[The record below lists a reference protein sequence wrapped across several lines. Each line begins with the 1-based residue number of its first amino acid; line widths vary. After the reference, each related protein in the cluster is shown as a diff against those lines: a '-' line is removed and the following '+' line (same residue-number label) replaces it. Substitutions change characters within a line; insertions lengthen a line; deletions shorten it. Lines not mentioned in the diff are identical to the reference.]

1 MQKGIAYATI
11 VIVALVGIL
20 LVSIW
25 SYSQLSAGSQY
36 SGTYSSRSNQDIA
49 ISNLELAKR
58 FLTQNLIYSSQ
69 TSALDIAANGGTQFP
84 ATYWYCE
91 DQATPPEINEVNFA
105 MSNETLNLLNAYI
118 ATIPNSEL
126 SNNGIQVTNYGCS
139 GIYDPG
145 QINCS
150 QQDSSHCESF
160 QATGTQGGN
169 IQVTTPSPVYYNGSI
184 AGYATSDRFYWIYY
198 RLYQDTKSSG
208 LTRTIAQGLA
218 SSCNSVSGSRL
229 DFALS
234 KVCDHYESLLAEPDG
249 TKYVKCDLQIL
260 CASTASPVSCVNTPC
275 KRPQSTEQLC
285 WQTASQSP
293 VSGNAVSNFVNSLG
307 GTAVQAQSGAFAG
320 IRIKISLTDTKFNIP
335 SSQGLQPLVWNLWAE
350 TTIPNQ
356 NCHPIDSGT
365 GSQ

>member
-1 MQKGIAYATI
+1 MRKGIAYSTI

-20 LVSIW
+20 LVSVW
-25 SYSQLSAGSQY
+25 SYSQLSSGGQY
-36 SGTYSSRSNQDIA
+36 SGTYTSRSNQDIA
-49 ISNLELAKR
+49 VSRLEVAKR
-58 FLTQNLIYSSQ
+58 LLTQNLIFSSQ
-69 TSALDIAANGGTQFP
+69 SSSVVIAANGGTQFGV
-84 ATYWYCE
+84 TYWYC
-91 DQATPPEINEVNFA
+91 DSQPTPPEISEVNFA
-105 MSNETLNLLNAYI
+105 MSNETLNLLNAYV

-126 SNNGIQVTNYGCS
+126 SQNGIQVTNYGCS

-145 QINCS
+145 QINCNQQHSS
-150 QQDSSHCESF
+150 QCEGF
-160 QATGTQGGN
+160 QASGTQGGT
-169 IQVTTPSPVYYNGSI
+169 IQITSPSPVQYNGDI
-184 AGYATSDRFYWIYY
+184 TADATSNRFYWIYY

-218 SSCNSVSGSRL
+218 SSCNSVSASRL

-234 KVCDHYESLLAEPDG
+234 KVCDHYENLFAEPDG

-260 CASTASPVSCVNTPC
+260 CASTANPVSCVNTPC
-275 KRPQSTEQLC
+275 QRPQSTEQLC

-293 VSGNAVSNFVNSLG
+293 VYGNAVSNFVNSLG

-350 TTIPNQ
+350 MTIQNQ
-356 NCHPIDSGT
+356 NCRPIDSG
-365 GSQ
+365 SQ